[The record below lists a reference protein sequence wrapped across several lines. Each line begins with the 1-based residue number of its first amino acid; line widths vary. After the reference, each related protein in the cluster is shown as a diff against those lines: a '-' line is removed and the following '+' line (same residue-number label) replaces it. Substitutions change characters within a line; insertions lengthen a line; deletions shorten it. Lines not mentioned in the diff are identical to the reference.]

1 MNLYVSREGQT
12 FGPYTVEQ
20 AREYLEQGQLLS
32 TDYAMAQGDSEW
44 KTLPEILGS
53 DASVPAVESQVA
65 VPEGEQLADESSSK
79 NASMSDS

>member
-12 FGPYTVEQ
+12 FGPYTIEQ

-44 KTLPEILGS
+44 KTLNLGS
-53 DASVPAVESQVA
+53 DASVPPLNLKRRFLKENNHLRK
-65 VPEGEQLADESSSK
+65 VPLKMAR
-79 NASMSDS
+79 